1 MCSKGE
7 ILIKEGDVGM
17 AASELYVVKTG
28 EFEILENRG
37 EHRNGVNLVRVNTKG
52 PGDIF
57 GEVSL
62 MYSSPRNATVA
73 ATVDSTVFVL
83 ERAVFRAHVQVRC
96 FCP

>member
-1 MCSKGE
+1 
-7 ILIKEGDVGM
+7 M

-37 EHRNGVNLVRVNTKG
+37 QHRSGVNLVRVNTKG

-62 MYSSPRNATVA
+62 MYNSPRNATVA
-73 ATVDSTVFVL
+73 ATVRSTVFVL
-83 ERAVFRAHVQVRC
+83 ERSVFRAHVQVC
-96 FCP
+96 AT